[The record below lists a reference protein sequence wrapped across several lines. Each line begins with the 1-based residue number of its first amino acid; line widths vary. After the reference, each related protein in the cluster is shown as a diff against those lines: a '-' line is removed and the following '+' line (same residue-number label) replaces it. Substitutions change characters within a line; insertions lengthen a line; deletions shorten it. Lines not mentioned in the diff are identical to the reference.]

1 MTPPPTVIQSN
12 VSPSSSPDLRLRV
25 SSQLLGDH
33 VSIHEGLLAPKELVP
48 PHTHAFEDQCLYVVW
63 GDVHLEI
70 GGEFVE
76 ATAGTYVIKPRGVPH
91 ALWNPGSD
99 PALVLEI
106 STPGGFESFYNE
118 MPTANTDDER
128 NAVMKKH
135 GMTFH
140 EERIPELTKRYGL
153 S

>member
-1 MTPPPTVIQSN
+1 MAPAQVIHSDTSASTPAG
-12 VSPSSSPDLRLRV
+12 LRLRV
-25 SSQLLGDH
+25 SSELLGEH

-48 PHTHAFEDQCLYVVW
+48 PHTHAFDDQCLYVVW
-63 GDVHLEI
+63 GVVHLEI

-76 ATAGTYVIKPRGVPH
+76 ATTGSYVIKPRGIPH
-91 ALWNPGSD
+91 ALWNPSSE

-106 STPGGFESFYNE
+106 SSPGGFESFYNE
-118 MPTANTDDER
+118 MPTATTDDER
-128 NAVMKKH
+128 TAVMKKH

-140 EERIPELTKRYGL
+140 EQQIPELKKRYGL